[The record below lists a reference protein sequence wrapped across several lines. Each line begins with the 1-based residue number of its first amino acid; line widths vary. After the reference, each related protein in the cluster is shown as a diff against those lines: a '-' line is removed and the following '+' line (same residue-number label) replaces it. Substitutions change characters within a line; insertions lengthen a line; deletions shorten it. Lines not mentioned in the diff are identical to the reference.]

1 MKKSCIFLISARKNM
16 LPKSL
21 YYCDLNYNK
30 RFNHDIIIFYHGN
43 KYDDIKYRNYI
54 KSINP
59 KTNYIFHKLE
69 LKLPDNVK
77 EEDLFYNKTHI
88 PYVKKDFPKS
98 RVGYL
103 YANYFWNN
111 FMNFKELDN
120 YDKLIRIDDDSWFK
134 KKIDY
139 NIFEKME
146 ESKKLCGCGY
156 SWNHHH
162 HRVLD
167 TRKNFYNW
175 IKEYVNKYNID
186 VKSNILKKCL
196 EEGEN
201 DIIDNRKC
209 NKKFHAMKQLCGNFN
224 IYNRKMFKLQ
234 EWKQYN
240 KEFNDYAGGFKYRWG
255 DCEVISFFYYIHIG
269 ESFFD
274 LNLKE
279 KGIYLNA
286 LPGTRMVYNGLS

>member
-1 MKKSCIFLISARKNM
+1 M
-16 LPKSL
+16 LPQSL
-21 YYCDLNYNK
+21 YYCELNYNK
-30 RFNHDIIIFYHGN
+30 QFNHDIIIFYHGQ
-43 KYDDIKYRNYI
+43 KYDDVKYRNLI

-69 LKLPDNVK
+69 LKLPDHVK

-98 RVGYL
+98 RAGYL

-111 FMNFKELDN
+111 FMNFKQLDD
-120 YDKLIRIDDDSWFK
+120 YDQLIRIDDDSWFK
-134 KKIDY
+134 KKIDF
-139 NIFEKME
+139 NIFEKMKQ
-146 ESKKLCGCGY
+146 SNKLCGGGY
-156 SWNHHH
+156 TWNHVH

-167 TRKNFYNW
+167 TRMNLYNW
-175 IKEYVNKYNID
+175 MGNYVNKYNID
-186 VKSNILKKCL
+186 VKSKRLKKCL

-209 NKKFHAMKQLCGNFN
+209 NKCFHTMKILPGNFM
-224 IYNRKMFKLQ
+224 IYNRKMFELP

-240 KEFNDYAGGFKYRWG
+240 KEINDYAPYFKHRWG
-255 DCEVISFFYYIHIG
+255 DTEIMTLFYYIHIG

-274 LNLKE
+274 LDLKN
-279 KGIYLNA
+279 KGFYSNS
-286 LPGTRMVYNGLS
+286 LPGTTMVHNALN